1 MKDNWEKVLVSPDA
15 SMKEVL
21 EVITNQSFR
30 IALVVDT
37 DKALLGTITDGDI
50 RRGLLS
56 EKSLDSFAHE
66 IMNCNPL
73 TVDPFISKED
83 VSNIM
88 LENDILC
95 LPVIQDGKVVSLE
108 TLNDIFKVKKYDNAV
123 FLMAGGFGTRLKPL
137 TDTKPKPL
145 LKVGDKPIL
154 EIILEKLAKAGFY
167 RFYISTHYMPE
178 QVRSHFGAGENW
190 GVEIQYIHEEK
201 PLGTGGALGLLPKK
215 EINEPLILMNGDLLT
230 NLDFKSLLKFHRET
244 NVMATLC
251 VNEHKQTIPFGVVE
265 SDNGLVT
272 AINEKPTYSYN
283 VNAGIYVLNQEIIK
297 QSQANQFMDMP
308 TLINE
313 IIKENKI
320 NIFPV
325 HEYWLD
331 IGRMGDYQKAN
342 KDVEDL

>member
-1 MKDNWEKVLVSPDA
+1 MKDNWEKVLVRPNS
-15 SMKEVL
+15 SIKEVL

-30 IALVVDT
+30 IALVTGT
-37 DKALLGTITDGDI
+37 DKVLLGTITDGDI

-56 EKSLDSFAHE
+56 NKSLDSEAHE
-66 IMNCNPL
+66 IMNRNPL
-73 TVDPFISKED
+73 TINPFVSKEE

-95 LPVIQDGKVVSLE
+95 LPVIQEGRVINIE
-108 TLNDIFKVKKYDNAV
+108 TLNDIFKVKKYENAV
-123 FLMAGGFGTRLKPL
+123 FLMAGGFGKRLKPL
-137 TDTKPKPL
+137 TDSMQKTL
-145 LKVGDKPIL
+145 LKVGNKPIL

-167 RFYISTHYMPE
+167 RFFISTHYMPE
-178 QVRSHFGAGENW
+178 QVRSHFGDGENW
-190 GVEIQYIHEEK
+190 GVEIKYIHEEK
-201 PLGTGGALGLLPKK
+201 PLGTGGALGLLPKE

-230 NLDFKSLLKFHRET
+230 NLDFKSLLKFHIET

-251 VNEHKQTIPFGVVE
+251 INEHKQTIPFGVVE

-272 AINEKPTYSYN
+272 VINEKPTYSYN
-283 VNAGIYVLNQEIIK
+283 VNAGIYVLSHKIIK
-297 QSQANQFMDMP
+297 ESQANHFMDMP

-342 KDVEDL
+342 KDVEGL

>member
-1 MKDNWEKVLVSPDA
+1 MKDNWKKILVSPN
-15 SMKEVL
+15 SSIKEVL

-56 EKSLDSFAHE
+56 GKSLDSDAHE
-66 IMNCNPL
+66 IMNHNPL
-73 TVDPFISKED
+73 TINPFASKDE

-95 LPVIQDGKVVSLE
+95 LPVIEEGKVVNIE
-108 TLNDIFKVKKYDNAV
+108 TLNDIFKVKKYENAV

-137 TDTKPKPL
+137 TDSMPKPL
-145 LKVGDKPIL
+145 LKVGNKPIL

-167 RFYISTHYMPE
+167 RFFISTHYMPE
-178 QVRSHFGAGENW
+178 QVRSHFGDGENW
-190 GVEIQYIHEEK
+190 GVDIKYIHEEN
-201 PLGTGGALGLLPKK
+201 PLGTGGALGLLPKE

-244 NVMATLC
+244 NVTATLC

-265 SDNGLVT
+265 SDNGSVT
-272 AINEKPTYSYN
+272 AINEKPTYSYK
-283 VNAGIYVLNQEIIK
+283 VNAGIYVLNHRIIK
-297 QSQANQFMDMP
+297 ESHANHFMDMP

-313 IIKENKI
+313 IIKKNKI

-342 KDVEDL
+342 RDVEDL